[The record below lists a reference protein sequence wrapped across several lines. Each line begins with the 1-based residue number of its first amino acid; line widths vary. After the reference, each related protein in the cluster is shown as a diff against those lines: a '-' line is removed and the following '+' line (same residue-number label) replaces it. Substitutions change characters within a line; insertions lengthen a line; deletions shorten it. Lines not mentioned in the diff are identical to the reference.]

1 MHYENL
7 KLYLKLQSWK
17 KLLRQNK
24 KFIFQQKKT
33 PSPKPMLFAKSQAFD
48 NKTLPDSALM

>member
-33 PSPKPMLFAKSQAFD
+33 PPPKTMLFAKSQAFD
-48 NKTLPDSALM
+48 NKTLPDSTLM